1 MRNTIPSKCVLLQII
16 IYSCAIVL
24 TLLCGKRQI
33 ASLSCLDKT
42 VNDLDYRQIS
52 LLSVSCRSIICLIL
66 RLRQILIQFT
76 DKSRYFAQTCK
87 AIKKYFLAIVYAL
100 NKSVNIAW
108 AMFSFPPWSV
118 CYCSHKRKS
127 VTNYLYHVPD
137 YVRDCHFSGNE
148 SWKIRNVQFSNSRV
162 LPHALF
168 CHRSGPFVP
177 TECYYVFFYLNVKS
191 RIFSIAVGVFSPVI
205 PLYIHPTWNC
215 SR

>member
-108 AMFSFPPWSV
+108 AMFSLPPWSV

-127 VTNYLYHVPD
+127 VCELPAP
-137 YVRDCHFSGNE
+137 C
-148 SWKIRNVQFSNSRV
+148 SWLRTRLSLFWKWELKNTKRTVFKLKSFTTCTLLPPQWTFCSYWVLLCFV
-162 LPHALF
+162 LP
-168 CHRSGPFVP
+168 
-177 TECYYVFFYLNVKS
+177 
-191 RIFSIAVGVFSPVI
+191 
-205 PLYIHPTWNC
+205 
-215 SR
+215 